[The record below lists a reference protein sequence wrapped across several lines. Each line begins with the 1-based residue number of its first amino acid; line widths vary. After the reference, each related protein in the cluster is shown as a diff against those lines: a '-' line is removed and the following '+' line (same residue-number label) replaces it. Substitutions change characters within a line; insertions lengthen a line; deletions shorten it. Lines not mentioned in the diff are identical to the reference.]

1 MERGYLDI
9 FSPQKIVLISF
20 CSDFVIPVAYYN
32 VAVLFDLCIGTYS
45 ATSYIC
51 RNRLIIVTTQ
61 GNLLN

>member
-1 MERGYLDI
+1 MERGYSDI

-20 CSDFVIPVAYYN
+20 CSDFIIPIAYYN
-32 VAVLFDLCIGTYS
+32 VAVLFDLCVGTYS
-45 ATSYIC
+45 ATAYIP